1 MTKLSFND
9 GWTVCHAGEDTR
21 SISVTLPHDAMLG
34 EQRTADSAGGTNTG
48 WFEGRDYVYEKTFSA
63 PADWA
68 GKKVLLEFEGVYHNA
83 EVWLNGEQAAFHPYG
98 YTGFYVDVTPF
109 LCLGAENTVRVIAR
123 NADQPNSRWY
133 SGAGLYRPVWLHVL
147 PEAHIALNG
156 VKLKT
161 LDYRDPAVRVS
172 LEASRPGA
180 ARVDV
185 LDGGAVLASAEL
197 TVGGD
202 GGGQADI
209 PLPTARPWSPDA
221 PKLYTC
227 RVTFG
232 EDVREEVFGVRVV
245 TCDAKNGFC
254 INGERV
260 ILRGACIH
268 HDNGLLGAAAH
279 PFAEER
285 KIRLLKEAGYN
296 AVRSAHNPCSK
307 ALLDAC
313 DRLGMLVVDEYADMW
328 YIHKT
333 VHDYASELPRRW
345 SEDLRDIVD
354 KNYNHPSVV
363 MYSIGNEVSE
373 TAQPRGIA
381 LCGEMTE
388 YLHSLDDRPVTC
400 GINIF
405 FNFLSSMGFGVYSD
419 KKAARDAAQAEKRK
433 DRPAKKKAV
442 GSEFFNNLAGLFG
455 SGFMK
460 FGATL
465 HGSDVKT
472 RDAFAK
478 LDAAGYNYGEK
489 RYEKDLRKYPDRVIV
504 GSETFCADAYRFW
517 DLAKDHPALIGDF
530 VWAGMD
536 YLGEVGIGA
545 MEYRDYAPDFSHGPG
560 WIAAGVGVL
569 DLTGQSTGQTA
580 YTQVAFERSP
590 IRIGVVPAGHA
601 FEPHSPS
608 AWRMTNAQ
616 ESWAWNGCEGR
627 ETRVEIY
634 ARGAEAALFLNGKQ
648 MGRRRLDRDGTC
660 AFRVAWAPGELTAV
674 SYGADGSE
682 LARTSLHSAGEETV
696 LTLLPE
702 QARVAPDALC
712 YIRLRYA
719 DGAGTRKPLA
729 RGDIK
734 VHIRGGALLGLGSA
748 CPYNERGFL
757 TDVTDTYYGEALA
770 IVRPAGPGTVTLR
783 AESPFGSA
791 TAEILCGDKGGA
803 AG

>member
-1 MTKLSFND
+1 MRQVFNI
-9 GWTVCHAGEDTR
+9 GWRFSRLGEEER
-21 SISVTLPHDAMLG
+21 AVPITLPHDAMLA
-34 EQRTADSAGGTNTG
+34 EPRTAEAAGGTNTG

-63 PADWA
+63 PAEWA
-68 GKKVLLEFEGVYHNA
+68 EKTLLLEFEGVYHNA
-83 EVWLNGEQAAFHPYG
+83 EVWLNGEQLAFHAYG
-98 YTGFYVDVTPF
+98 YTGFYVPLAGKVRP
-109 LCLGAENTVRVIAR
+109 GGENVLRVVAR

-133 SGAGLYRPVWLHVL
+133 SGAGIYRPVWLHVL
-147 PEAHIALNG
+147 PEAHILPEG
-156 VKLKT
+156 VKVKT
-161 LDYRDPAVRVS
+161 LDHRAPAVGVSAATSCPGTVRV
-172 LEASRPGA
+172 EI
-180 ARVDV
+180 
-185 LDGGAVLASAEL
+185 LDGGAVLAAAEL
-197 TVGGD
+197 PTEGR
-202 GGGQADI
+202 AHTDI
-209 PLPTARPWSPDA
+209 PLPGAELWSPDT
-221 PKLYTC
+221 PRLYTC

-232 EDVREEVFGVRVV
+232 EDVREVPFGVRTV
-245 TCDAKNGFC
+245 TCDPKNGFC

-268 HDNGLLGAAAH
+268 HDNGLLGAVAH

-296 AVRSAHNPCSK
+296 AIRSAHNPCSK

-313 DRLGMLVVDEYADMW
+313 DALGMLVMDEYADMW
-328 YIHKT
+328 YTHKT
-333 VHDYASELPRRW
+333 VHDYAAELPQRW
-345 SEDLRDIVD
+345 REDLGDMVD
-354 KNYNHPSVV
+354 KDYNHPSVV

-388 YLHSLDDRPVTC
+388 FLHTLDDRPVTC

-419 KKAARDAAQAEKRK
+419 KKAAKDAAQAQKRK
-433 DRPAKKKAV
+433 GAPAKKKAV

-489 RYEKDLRKYPDRVIV
+489 RYEKDLKKYPHRVIV
-504 GSETFCADAYRFW
+504 GSETFCADALRFW
-517 DLAKDHPALIGDF
+517 DLAKEHPALIGDF
-530 VWAGMD
+530 VWTGID
-536 YLGEVGIGA
+536 YLGEVGLGA
-545 MEYRDYAPDFSHGPG
+545 MEYKDYAPDFGHGPG

-569 DLTGQSTGQTA
+569 DLTGASTGQTA
-580 YTQVAFERSP
+580 YTQVAFELSP
-590 IRIGVVPAGHA
+590 IRMAVVPADHA

-616 ESWAWNGCEGR
+616 ETWAWNGCEGR

-648 MGRRRLDRDGTC
+648 MGRRRPDRDGKC
-660 AFRVAWAPGELTAV
+660 AFRVTWAPGELTAV
-674 SYGADGSE
+674 SYGADGKE

-696 LTLLPE
+696 LALLPE
-702 QARVAPDALC
+702 QERVKPEDLC

-719 DGAGTRKPLA
+719 DGTGMRKPLA
-729 RGDIK
+729 RGEIK
-734 VHIRGGALLGLGSA
+734 VRVQGGTLLALGSA
-748 CPYNERGFL
+748 CPYNEGGYL
-757 TDVTDTYYGEALA
+757 ADETDTYYGEALA
-770 IVRPAGPGTVTLR
+770 IVRPDGPGPVTLW
-783 AESPFGSA
+783 AESPYGSA
-791 TAEILCGDKGGA
+791 VTEIICGDEGG
-803 AG
+803 GGE